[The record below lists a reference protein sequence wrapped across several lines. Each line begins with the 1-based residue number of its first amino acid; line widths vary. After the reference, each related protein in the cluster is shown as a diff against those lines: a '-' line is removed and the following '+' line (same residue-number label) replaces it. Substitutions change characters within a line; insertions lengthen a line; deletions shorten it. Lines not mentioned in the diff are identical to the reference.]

1 LLEVFKMVNVPEKR
15 NKAVAIFSLILSI
28 LYFFFGSLEITFW
41 LGFDVTYLSPVT
53 IYSDALAG
61 FTLIVTSLI
70 FAAGFINLWRN
81 DVKGYSYVLV
91 GLLIAS
97 ILGILQVLILIA
109 NWAERYVL
117 LNEDFINWT
126 WIDDFRATIPLWIM
140 SLPLIA
146 PLRSLKIRKA

>member
-1 LLEVFKMVNVPEKR
+1 MVNVPEKR

-53 IYSDALAG
+53 IYSDAFAG

-81 DVKGYSYVLV
+81 EVRGYSYVLV
-91 GLLIAS
+91 GLFVAS
-97 ILGILQVLILIA
+97 VLGILQFLILVA
-109 NWAERYVL
+109 NWTERYVL
-117 LNEDFINWT
+117 LNEDFADWT
-126 WIDDFRATIPLWIM
+126 WIDDFRAVIPLWIM
-140 SLPLIA
+140 SLPLIV
-146 PLRSLKIRKA
+146 PLRSLKMRRV